1 MVKKYIKI
9 NNIDGDLVMDN
20 PRDIRKSYLALPNVP
35 APISAA
41 KSEHKNKPYRT
52 PESELAKA
60 SAILPGE
67 YGAVKNVLE
76 ELERRLGRDWLTSV
90 KEGEILEFS
99 SSLGPGLW

>member
-1 MVKKYIKI
+1 
-9 NNIDGDLVMDN
+9 MDN

-35 APISAA
+35 TPISAT
-41 KSEHKNKPYRT
+41 KSERRDKPFRT
-52 PESELAKA
+52 PEGELAKA

-76 ELERRLGRDWLTSV
+76 ELERRLGREWLTSA

-99 SSLGPGLW
+99 SSLGSGLW